1 MNNRTLAQILTRV
14 EKSLGQ
20 RTPPAMVKIGQKAD
34 PFRILVGCLIS
45 ARTRDEVTEAA
56 CSRLFQRIKTPH
68 GLLKLSSRQLEK
80 VIYPVAFYR
89 NKAKALK
96 SLCTDLIERFEGRVP
111 DTLEELLTLQ
121 GVGRKTANLT
131 LILAF
136 DGMGICVDT
145 HVHRI
150 ANRWGYVDT
159 ETPDQTEDALRKKLP
174 QKYWQRINELLVGF
188 GQTVCKPISPLC
200 SQCPVDQHCPRIE
213 VGKHR

>member
-1 MNNRTLAQILTRV
+1 MNNRILVSNLARV

-20 RTPPAMVKIGQKAD
+20 RTSPAMVKIGQKAD

-56 CSRLFQRIKTPH
+56 CSRLFRQIKTPR
-68 GLLKLSSRQLEK
+68 GLLKLTSRQLEK
-80 VIYPVAFYR
+80 EIYPVAFYR

-96 SLCTDLIERFEGRVP
+96 SLCSDLIERFGGQVP
-111 DTLEELLTLQ
+111 ETLEDLLTLQ

-150 ANRWGYVDT
+150 ANRWGYVET
-159 ETPDQTEDALRKKLP
+159 ATPDRTEAALRKKLP
-174 QKYWQRINELLVGF
+174 QKYWQRLNELLVGF
-188 GQTVCKPISPLC
+188 GQTVCKPLSPLC
-200 SQCPVDQHCPRIE
+200 SQCPVDKHCPRLG
-213 VGKHR
+213 VGNHR

>member
-1 MNNRTLAQILTRV
+1 MNNRILAANLTRV
-14 EKSLGQ
+14 EKSLGL

-56 CSRLFQRIKTPH
+56 CSRLFQRIKGPK
-68 GLLKLSSRQLEK
+68 GLLKLTTRQVEK
-80 VIYPVAFYR
+80 EIYPVAFYR

-96 SLCTDLIERFEGRVP
+96 SLSADLLDRFDGQVP
-111 DTLEELLTLQ
+111 ETLEELLTLQ

-150 ANRWGYVDT
+150 ANRWGYV
-159 ETPDQTEDALRKKLP
+159 ETTTPEQTEAALRKKLP
-174 QKYWQRINELLVGF
+174 QKYWQRINEWLVGF
-188 GQTVCKPISPLC
+188 GQTVCKPLSPLC
-200 SQCPVDQHCPRIE
+200 SQCPVEKQCPRIG
-213 VGKHR
+213 VDKHR

>member
-1 MNNRTLAQILTRV
+1 MNNRILAANLARV
-14 EKSLGQ
+14 GKSLGE

-56 CSRLFQRIKTPH
+56 CDRLFQRVKGPKD
-68 GLLKLSSRQLEK
+68 LLKLTSRQLEK
-80 VIYPVAFYR
+80 AIYPVAFYR

-96 SLCTDLIERFEGRVP
+96 SLSSDLIERFGGEAP
-111 DTLEELLTLQ
+111 ATLEELMTLQ

-136 DGMGICVDT
+136 DGMGVCVDT

-150 ANRWGYVDT
+150 ANRWGYVET
-159 ETPDQTEDALRKKLP
+159 ATPDQTESALRKKLP
-174 QKYWQRINELLVGF
+174 KKYWQRINEWLVGF
-188 GQTVCKPISPLC
+188 GQTVCKPLSPMC
-200 SQCPVDQHCPRIE
+200 SQCPVEKHCPRIG
-213 VGKHR
+213 VTKHR

>member
-1 MNNRTLAQILTRV
+1 MNNRILAANLARV
-14 EKSLGQ
+14 GKSLGE

-45 ARTRDEVTEAA
+45 ARPRDEVTEAA
-56 CSRLFQRIKTPH
+56 CSRLFQRIKSP
-68 GLLKLSSRQLEK
+68 GALLKLTPRQLEK
-80 VIYPVAFYR
+80 AIYPVAFYR

-96 SLCTDLIERFEGRVP
+96 SLSTDLVERFGGRVP
-111 DTLEELLTLQ
+111 ETLDELLTLQ

-150 ANRWGYVDT
+150 TNRWGYVET
-159 ETPDQTEDALRKKLP
+159 ETPGQTEDALRKKLP

-188 GQTVCKPISPLC
+188 GQIVCKPVSPLC
-200 SQCPVDQHCPRIE
+200 SQCPVEKHCPRIG
-213 VGKHR
+213 VDKHR

>member
-1 MNNRTLAQILTRV
+1 MNNRILASNLAHV

-56 CSRLFQRIKTPH
+56 CSRLFHRIKTPRS
-68 GLLKLSSRQLEK
+68 LLKLTARQLEK
-80 VIYPVAFYR
+80 EIYPVSFYR

-96 SLCTDLIERFEGRVP
+96 SLSSDLIERFEGRVP
-111 DTLEELLTLQ
+111 ETLEELLTLQ

-150 ANRWGYVDT
+150 SNRWGYVET
-159 ETPDQTEDALRKKLP
+159 ATPDQTETALREKLP
-174 QKYWQRINELLVGF
+174 KKYWQRINELLVGF
-188 GQTVCKPISPLC
+188 GQTICKPLSPLC
-200 SQCPVDQHCPRIE
+200 SQCPVDKNCPRIG
-213 VGKHR
+213 VDKYR

>member
-1 MNNRTLAQILTRV
+1 MNNRILAANLARV
-14 EKSLGQ
+14 EKSLGK
-20 RTPPAMVKIGQKAD
+20 RTPPAMVKISQKAD

-56 CSRLFQRIKTPH
+56 CSRLFQRIKTPR
-68 GLLKLSSRQLEK
+68 GLLKLTSRQLEK
-80 VIYPVAFYR
+80 EIYPVAFYR

-96 SLCTDLIERFEGRVP
+96 SLSSDLIERFGGQVP

-150 ANRWGYVDT
+150 ANRWGYVETATPEKT
-159 ETPDQTEDALRKKLP
+159 EAALRKKLP
-174 QKYWQRINELLVGF
+174 EKYWKRINELLVGF
-188 GQTVCKPISPLC
+188 GQTVCKPLSPLC
-200 SQCPVDQHCPRIE
+200 SQCPVDKYCPRIG
-213 VGKHR
+213 VDKHR

>member
-1 MNNRTLAQILTRV
+1 
-14 EKSLGQ
+14 
-20 RTPPAMVKIGQKAD
+20 MVKIGQKAD

-56 CSRLFQRIKTPH
+56 CSRLFRQVKSPR

-80 VIYPVAFYR
+80 EIYPVAFYR

-96 SLCTDLIERFEGRVP
+96 SLCADLIERFDGRVP
-111 DTLEELLTLQ
+111 ETLEELLTLQ

-136 DGMGICVDT
+136 NGMGICVDT

-150 ANRWGYVDT
+150 ANRWGYV
-159 ETPDQTEDALRKKLP
+159 ETTTPEQTEDVLRKKLP
-174 QKYWQRINELLVGF
+174 KNYWKKINELLVGF
-188 GQTVCKPISPLC
+188 GQTVCKPMSPLC
-200 SQCPVDQHCPRIE
+200 SQCPVDKHCPRIG

>member
-1 MNNRTLAQILTRV
+1 MNNRILAANLARI
-14 EKSLGQ
+14 EKSLEL

-56 CSRLFQRIKTPH
+56 CTRLFQRIKDPQ
-68 GLLKLSSRQLEK
+68 GLLELTPRQLEK

-96 SLCTDLIERFEGRVP
+96 SLSSDLIERFDGQVP
-111 DTLEELLTLQ
+111 ETLEELLTLQ

-150 ANRWGYVDT
+150 ANRWGYVET
-159 ETPDQTEDALRKKLP
+159 TTPDQTEAALREKLP
-174 QKYWQRINELLVGF
+174 KKYWKRINEWLVGF
-188 GQTVCKPISPLC
+188 GQTVCKPLSPLC
-200 SQCPVDQHCPRIE
+200 SQCPVDKHCPRIG
-213 VGKHR
+213 VGKYR

>member
-1 MNNRTLAQILTRV
+1 MNNRILAANLARIEKTL
-14 EKSLGQ
+14 EQ

-56 CSRLFQRIKTPH
+56 CIRLFQRIKDPQ
-68 GLLKLSSRQLEK
+68 GLLGLTPRQLEK
-80 VIYPVAFYR
+80 EIYPVAFYR

-96 SLCTDLIERFEGRVP
+96 LLSSDLIERFGGQVP
-111 DTLEELLTLQ
+111 ETLEELLTLQ

-150 ANRWGYVDT
+150 TNRWGYVET
-159 ETPDQTEDALRKKLP
+159 TTPDQTEAALREKLP
-174 QKYWQRINELLVGF
+174 QKYWQKINEWLVGF
-188 GQTVCKPISPLC
+188 GQTVCKPLSPLC
-200 SQCPVDQHCPRIE
+200 SQCPVEKQCPRIGVE
-213 VGKHR
+213 KHR

>member
-1 MNNRTLAQILTRV
+1 MNNRILAANLAHV

-56 CSRLFQRIKTPH
+56 SSRLFQRIKTPR
-68 GLLKLSSRQLEK
+68 GLLKLTSRQLEK
-80 VIYPVAFYR
+80 AIYPVAFYR

-96 SLCTDLIERFEGRVP
+96 SLCSDLIERFDGKVP
-111 DTLEELLTLQ
+111 ETLEELLTLQ

-150 ANRWGYVDT
+150 SNRWGYVETD
-159 ETPDQTEDALRKKLP
+159 TPDQTEEALRKKLP
-174 QKYWQRINELLVGF
+174 QKYWKRINELLVGF
-188 GQTVCKPISPLC
+188 GQTICKPISPLC
-200 SQCPVDQHCPRIE
+200 SQCPVDKHCPRIG
-213 VGKHR
+213 VDKYR

>member
-1 MNNRTLAQILTRV
+1 MNNRILAANLACI
-14 EKSLGQ
+14 EKSLGE

-34 PFRILVGCLIS
+34 AFRILVGCLIS

-56 CSRLFQRIKTPH
+56 CSRLFQRIKGPK
-68 GLLKLSSRQLEK
+68 GLLKLTPRQLEEK
-80 VIYPVAFYR
+80 IYPVAFYR

-96 SLCTDLIERFEGRVP
+96 SLSADLMDRFDGQVP
-111 DTLEELLTLQ
+111 ETLEELLTLQ

-150 ANRWGYVDT
+150 TNRWGYVET
-159 ETPDQTEDALRKKLP
+159 ATPDQTEQALREKLP
-174 QKYWQRINELLVGF
+174 QKHWQKINEWLVGF

-200 SQCPVDQHCPRIE
+200 SQCPVDKHCPQ
-213 VGKHR
+213 VGVEKHR

>member
-1 MNNRTLAQILTRV
+1 MNNRILAANLARV
-14 EKSLGQ
+14 AKSLEQ

-56 CSRLFQRIKTPH
+56 CSRLFQRIKDPK
-68 GLLKLSSRQLEK
+68 GLLKLTLRQLEK
-80 VIYPVAFYR
+80 EIYPVAFYR

-96 SLCTDLIERFEGRVP
+96 SLSSDLMDRFDGKVP
-111 DTLEELLTLQ
+111 ETLEELLTLQ

-150 ANRWGYVDT
+150 ANRWGYVETATPEQT
-159 ETPDQTEDALRKKLP
+159 ETALRKKLP
-174 QKYWQRINELLVGF
+174 QKYWKRVNEWLVGF

-200 SQCPVDQHCPRIE
+200 SQCPVDKHCPRLG
-213 VGKHR
+213 VDKYR

>member
-1 MNNRTLAQILTRV
+1 MNNRTLAANLARV
-14 EKSLGQ
+14 EKSLEE

-56 CSRLFQRIKTPH
+56 CSRLFQQIKSPEDLLELTP
-68 GLLKLSSRQLEK
+68 RQLERA
-80 VIYPVAFYR
+80 IYPVAFYR

-96 SLCTDLIERFEGRVP
+96 SLSSDLIEQFDSQVP
-111 DTLEELLTLQ
+111 ETLEELMTLQ

-150 ANRWGYVDT
+150 ANRWGYVETTTPDHT
-159 ETPDQTEDALRKKLP
+159 ETALREKLP
-174 QKYWQRINELLVGF
+174 QKYWKKINEWLVGF
-188 GQTVCKPISPLC
+188 GQTVCKPTSPLC
-200 SQCPVDQHCPRIE
+200 SQCPVDKHCSRIG
-213 VGKHR
+213 VDKYR

>member
-1 MNNRTLAQILTRV
+1 MNNRILAANLAQL
-14 EKSLGQ
+14 EKFLEE

-56 CSRLFQRIKTPH
+56 CSRLFQRIKGPK
-68 GLLKLSSRQLEK
+68 GLLKLTLRQLEK
-80 VIYPVAFYR
+80 EICPVAFYR

-96 SLCTDLIERFEGRVP
+96 SLSTDLIDRFDGQVP
-111 DTLEELLTLQ
+111 ETLEELLTLQ

-150 ANRWGYVDT
+150 ANRWGYVETTTPDET
-159 ETPDQTEDALRKKLP
+159 ETVLRKKLP
-174 QKYWQRINELLVGF
+174 QKYWKRINEWLVGF
-188 GQTVCKPISPLC
+188 GQTVCKPLSPLC
-200 SQCPVDQHCPRIE
+200 TQCPVEKHCPRLG
-213 VGKHR
+213 VGKYR

>member
-1 MNNRTLAQILTRV
+1 MNNRILALNLGRV

-34 PFRILVGCLIS
+34 PFRVLVGCLIS

-56 CSRLFQRIKTPH
+56 CSRLFRRIKTPR
-68 GLLKLSSRQLEK
+68 GLLKLTARQLEK
-80 VIYPVAFYR
+80 EIYPVAFYR

-96 SLCTDLIERFEGRVP
+96 SLCSDLIERFGGKIPE
-111 DTLEELLTLQ
+111 TLEELLTLQ

-150 ANRWGYVDT
+150 ANRWGYV
-159 ETPDQTEDALRKKLP
+159 ETDLPEQTEEALRKKLP
-174 QKYWQRINELLVGF
+174 KKY
-188 GQTVCKPISPLC
+188 
-200 SQCPVDQHCPRIE
+200 
-213 VGKHR
+213 

>member
-1 MNNRTLAQILTRV
+1 MNNRILASNLAHV

-45 ARTRDEVTEAA
+45 ARTRDEVTESA
-56 CSRLFQRIKTPH
+56 CSRLFQQIKSTEDLLELTP
-68 GLLKLSSRQLEK
+68 RQLERA
-80 VIYPVAFYR
+80 IYPVAFYR
-89 NKAKALK
+89 NKGKALK
-96 SLCTDLIERFEGRVP
+96 SLSSDLIERFDSQVP
-111 DTLEELLTLQ
+111 ETLEELLTLQ

-150 ANRWGYVDT
+150 ANRWGYVET
-159 ETPDQTEDALRKKLP
+159 TTPDHTEAALREKLP
-174 QKYWQRINELLVGF
+174 QKYWKKINEWLVGF
-188 GQTVCKPISPLC
+188 GQTICKPLSPMC
-200 SQCPVDQHCPRIE
+200 SQCPVDKHCPRIG
-213 VGKHR
+213 VDKHR

>member
-1 MNNRTLAQILTRV
+1 MNNRTLAAILARV

-20 RTPPAMVKIGQKAD
+20 RMAPAMVKIGQKAD
-34 PFRILVGCLIS
+34 PFRILVGCLLS
-45 ARTRDEVTEAA
+45 SRTRDEVTELA
-56 CSRLFQRIKTPH
+56 CARLFQRVKGPR
-68 GLLKLSSRQLEK
+68 GLLKLSARQLERE
-80 VIYPVAFYR
+80 IYPVAFYR

-96 SLCTDLIERFEGRVP
+96 SLCSNLIERFDGEVP
-111 DTLEELLTLQ
+111 KTLEELLTLQ

-150 ANRWGYVDT
+150 ANRWGYVETTTPEKT
-159 ETPDQTEDALRKKLP
+159 EQALRKKLP
-174 QKYWQRINELLVGF
+174 QKYWQRFNEGLVGF

-200 SQCPVDQHCPRIE
+200 SQCPIDKHCPRIG

>member
-111 DTLEELLTLQ
+111 ETLEELLTLQ

>member
-1 MNNRTLAQILTRV
+1 MNNRILASNLVRV
-14 EKSLGQ
+14 RESLGG

-56 CSRLFQRIKTPH
+56 CTRLFQQIKSPK
-68 GLLKLSSRQLEK
+68 GLLKLTSRQLEK
-80 VIYPVAFYR
+80 AIYPVAFYR

-96 SLCTDLIERFEGRVP
+96 SLCSDLIERFNSKVP
-111 DTLEELLTLQ
+111 ETLEELLTLQ

-150 ANRWGYVDT
+150 ANRWGYV
-159 ETPDQTEDALRKKLP
+159 ETTTPEQTEDALRNKLP
-174 QKYWQRINELLVGF
+174 RKYWQRINELLVGF
-188 GQTVCKPISPLC
+188 GQTICKPLSPLC
-200 SQCPVDQHCPRIE
+200 SQCLVDKHCPRIG
-213 VGKHR
+213 VGRHR

>member
-1 MNNRTLAQILTRV
+1 MNNRILGSNLARI
-14 EKSLGQ
+14 EKSLGE
-20 RTPPAMVKIGQKAD
+20 RMPPAMVKIGQRAD
-34 PFRILVGCLIS
+34 PFRILAGCLIS

-56 CSRLFQRIKTPH
+56 CSRLFERIKGPK
-68 GLLKLSSRQLEK
+68 GLLKLTLRQLEK
-80 VIYPVAFYR
+80 AIYPVAFYR

-96 SLCTDLIERFEGRVP
+96 SLCSDLMDRFDGQVP
-111 DTLEELLTLQ
+111 ETLDELLTLQ

-150 ANRWGYVDT
+150 ANRWRYVET
-159 ETPDQTEDALRKKLP
+159 ATPDQTEAALRKKLP
-174 QKYWQRINELLVGF
+174 KKYWQRINEWLVGF

-200 SQCPVDQHCPRIE
+200 SQCPVDKYCPRIG
-213 VGKHR
+213 VGKCR

>member
-1 MNNRTLAQILTRV
+1 MNNRILALNLARV

-20 RTPPAMVKIGQKAD
+20 RTPPAMVKIGQKAE
-34 PFRILVGCLIS
+34 PFRVLVGCLIS

-56 CSRLFQRIKTPH
+56 CSRLFQRIKTPR
-68 GLLKLSSRQLEK
+68 GLLKLTTRQLEK
-80 VIYPVAFYR
+80 EIYPVAFYR

-96 SLCTDLIERFEGRVP
+96 SLSSDLIERFEGKVP
-111 DTLEELLTLQ
+111 GTLEELLTLQ

-150 ANRWGYVDT
+150 ANRWGYVETDT
-159 ETPDQTEDALRKKLP
+159 PEQTEQVLRKKLP
-174 QKYWQRINELLVGF
+174 LKYWQRINELLVGF
-188 GQTVCKPISPLC
+188 GQTVCKPLSPLC
-200 SQCPVDQHCPRIE
+200 SQCPVDKHCPRID
-213 VGKHR
+213 VNKYR

>member
-1 MNNRTLAQILTRV
+1 MNNSILAANLARV

-34 PFRILVGCLIS
+34 PFRVLVGCLIS
-45 ARTRDEVTEAA
+45 ARTRDEVTESA
-56 CSRLFQRIKTPH
+56 CARLFQRVKGPRD
-68 GLLKLSSRQLEK
+68 LLKLTSRQLEK
-80 VIYPVAFYR
+80 AIYPVAFYR

-96 SLCTDLIERFEGRVP
+96 SLSSDLIERFGGEVP
-111 DTLEELLTLQ
+111 ETLEELLTLQ

-150 ANRWGYVDT
+150 ANRWGYVETD
-159 ETPDQTEDALRKKLP
+159 TPDQTEQALREKLP
-174 QKYWQRINELLVGF
+174 KKYWQRINELLVGF

-200 SQCPVDQHCPRIE
+200 SQCPVEKNCSRLGVE
-213 VGKHR
+213 KHR